1 MQYIFEQVFLLLL
14 QYFFLVNYH
23 ALILNVR
30 EKRKFLW
37 KFVYCKEIIEP
48 PQKKTVQEGHKDYKC
63 DTCGKSYS
71 QAQNL
76 RNHIRI
82 VHDHERHKDY
92 KCDSC
97 GKLYSYNGLLKHHI
111 HVVHD
116 GRKDHKCE
124 PCAKSFTSA
133 QYLKIHIRTIHEAKK
148 DYKCL

>member
-1 MQYIFEQVFLLLL
+1 MYMKN
-14 QYFFLVNYH
+14 VNSCGNLFT
-23 ALILNVR
+23 AKKSLN
-30 EKRKFLW
+30 LH
-37 KFVYCKEIIEP
+37 
-48 PQKKTVQEGHKDYKC
+48 KKTVQEGHKDYKC

-82 VHDHERHKDY
+82 GHDHERHKDY

-111 HVVHD
+111 PVVHD

-133 QYLKIHIRTIHEAKK
+133 LKHPISR
-148 DYKCL
+148 